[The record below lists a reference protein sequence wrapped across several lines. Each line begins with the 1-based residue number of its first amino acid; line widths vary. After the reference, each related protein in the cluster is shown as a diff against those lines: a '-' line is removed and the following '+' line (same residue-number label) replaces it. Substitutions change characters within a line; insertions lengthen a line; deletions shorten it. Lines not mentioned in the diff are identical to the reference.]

1 MSDISNYPGE
11 TVKALK
17 KIDPSDLKFNPMQ
30 LNKTFNMYSGSTDYH
45 TPLQAYYTNTVTQN
59 YTSGEQNAD
68 DSYKTIIYK
77 SIDQLFYKYATDNEL
92 ILFQTSSIFSIPQKK
107 MGQKIKKDSFTYS
120 SASLNLASYRTGK
133 IYDSNMVTSSFPD
146 GISFYEGFNEY
157 FNTEKIKYVHENVTY
172 VSGVTTDNGD
182 QQPVGLSS
190 LFSGDGY
197 IETYADGAFN
207 RDNEYAISF
216 FISGTNSTNLN
227 ELIISKKFDNTTAQY
242 PFNIELSGSNQLIF
256 NVGATDLLQAQV
268 TSSTDVS
275 SSWTHVVCQKTGSD
289 IELYINGTIHA
300 SGSFNFLRSNF
311 NEYRNSP
318 VNISNT
324 SSLKIGGYTGSNHL
338 EGYLDEI
345 RIYNKGLTTAE
356 ISTLSDRNEGGG
368 MLQTNIV
375 GNIFAE
381 KGFAVIS
388 TPDYRFNNLI
398 TSAYTASYK
407 STVTL
412 YEMSSLCRID
422 AGDFNVTSNYSALTE
437 DNTKYLNYLTGSNF
451 SPYITNIGLYNS
463 TGELLAIAKL
473 GQPIKKRNDVDMNFL
488 VRLDLDTK
496 PNKFLT
502 DSENEIS
509 ADQTTVINQSNIKD
523 NVSGQTSAT
532 LVSRTSAGGGGY

>member
-45 TPLQAYYTNTVTQN
+45 TPLQAFYVNKLPQN
-59 YTSGEQNAD
+59 YTLGEQNAD
-68 DSYKTIIYK
+68 GSYKTLIYK
-77 SIDQLFYKYATDNEL
+77 SIDQLFYKYTNDTEL
-92 ILFQTSSIFSIPQKK
+92 KLYETSSIFSIPQKK
-107 MGQKIKKDSFTYS
+107 MGQKIKKDSFIYS
-120 SASLNLASYRTGK
+120 SASLNLASYRDGK
-133 IYDSNMVTSSFPD
+133 IYDSNMITSSFPD
-146 GISFYEGFNEY
+146 GLSFYEGFNEY
-157 FNTEKIKYVHENVTY
+157 FNIDKIKYSQANVTY
-172 VSGVTTDNGD
+172 VPGVPTDNGS
-182 QQPVGLSS
+182 QQSVGLAS
-190 LFSGDGY
+190 LFSGNGY
-197 IETYADGAFN
+197 IETYAEGAFN
-207 RDNEYAISF
+207 RDYEYAISF
-216 FISGTNSTNLN
+216 FISGTNSTNSN
-227 ELIISKKFDNTTAQY
+227 ELIISKKFDNTTSQY
-242 PFNIELSGSNQLIF
+242 PFNIELSGSNQVIF
-256 NVGATDLLQAQV
+256 NVGATGLLQGQI

-275 SSWTHVVCQKTGSD
+275 SSWTHVVCQKTGSKL
-289 IELYINGTIHA
+289 ELYVNGTRH
-300 SGSFNFLRSNF
+300 STGSFNFLQSNF
-311 NEYRNSP
+311 NQYRNSP

-345 RIYNKGLTTAE
+345 RIYNKGLTTSE
-356 ISTLSDRNEGGG
+356 ISTLADRNEGGG

-398 TSAYTASYK
+398 TSLYTASYK

-496 PNKFLT
+496 PGKFLT
-502 DSENEIS
+502 SSVTE
-509 ADQTTVINQSNIKD
+509 ATTVVDQSNFKD
-523 NVSGQTSAT
+523 IAAGQSSPTV
-532 LVSRTSAGGGGY
+532 VSRTSTSGGGGGGGY